1 MKLIRA
7 NGNKSIAVVC
17 EDGVTVSLRSMKEYE
32 AMKKVI
38 AADAKGLLEVSDV
51 EYNAVMA
58 VSDRLIAARSVG
70 ARA

>member
-1 MKLIRA
+1 
-7 NGNKSIAVVC
+7 
-17 EDGVTVSLRSMKEYE
+17 
-32 AMKKVI
+32 MKKVI